1 MLPELSGASASLR
14 PMARGRFGLVQ
25 DTCGGSKAFPGI
37 ADSAYGGGELVLS
50 QLAAKGAPSRQM
62 IHIVTIMI
70 IMGISTEN
78 KNKYD
83 YTLCL

>member
-1 MLPELSGASASLR
+1 M
-14 PMARGRFGLVQ
+14 Q

-62 IHIVTIMI
+62 IHIVTTMI
-70 IMGISTEN
+70 IMGNSTE
-78 KNKYD
+78 KKK
-83 YTLCL
+83 